1 MEIRNMT
8 MEQVNARL
16 AEIRSL
22 VDQPDADLEALDQEV
37 TELEARKSEL
47 EARAAQR
54 AALEARVRTA
64 GATARTFNDDNV
76 PTAPVEVRNSPEYI
90 RAFAN
95 YIRTEDDSECRAL
108 LTENV
113 SGGTV
118 PVPDL
123 VEETIRTAWEREGIM
138 RRVRRTYLKGNL
150 RIGFELSAEGAL
162 DHVEGA
168 AAPKEEDLVL
178 GVVALVPAS
187 IKKWIT
193 ISDEVMDMDDGP
205 FLRYIYDEVTY
216 QIAKKAAANLVA
228 KIVAADTVS
237 TSTAV
242 GIPVLAAST
251 IGIGTVA
258 TALGYLSD
266 AATDLVIIMNRQTE
280 ASFKEVQ
287 YNNKYAVDVF
297 EGIDREFTSALK
309 SFDAASSGDTYAII
323 GDLGSGAHAN
333 FPNGDDIKF
342 KFDDLS
348 LAEKDLVKIVGR
360 EFVALGVVGP
370 GCFVKITK

>member
-1 MEIRNMT
+1 MT

>member
-22 VDQPDADLEALDQEV
+22 VDQPEADLEALDQEV
-37 TELEARKSEL
+37 AELEARKAEL

-54 AALEARVRTA
+54 AALEARVRNA

-168 AAPKEEDLVL
+168 VAPKEEDLVL

-193 ISDEVMDMDDGP
+193 ISDEVMDMDDGS

-216 QIAKKAAANLVA
+216 QIAKKAAANLVG
-228 KIVAADTVS
+228 KIVAAGTVS

-297 EGIDREFTSALK
+297 EGIDREYTSALK

>member
-1 MEIRNMT
+1 MT

-37 TELEARKSEL
+37 TELEARKAEL

-64 GATARTFNDDNV
+64 GTTARTFNDDNV

-168 AAPKEEDLVL
+168 VAPKEEDLVL

-193 ISDEVMDMDDGP
+193 LSDEVMDMDDGS

-297 EGIDREFTSALK
+297 EGIDREYTSALK

>member
-37 TELEARKSEL
+37 SELEARKAEL

-64 GATARTFNDDNV
+64 GATARTFNDDNA

-113 SGGTV
+113 SGGSV

-168 AAPKEEDLVL
+168 VAPKEEDLVL
-178 GVVALVPAS
+178 GVVELVPAS

-193 ISDEVMDMDDGP
+193 LSDEVLDMDDGS

-266 AATDLVIIMNRQTE
+266 AASDVVIIMNRQTE
-280 ASFKEVQ
+280 AAFKDVQ
-287 YNNKYAVDVF
+287 YNNKYAVDIF
-297 EGIDREFTSALK
+297 EGLDREYTSALK
-309 SFDAASSGDTYAII
+309 AFNAASSGDTYAII
-323 GDLGSGAHAN
+323 GDLGAGAHAN

-360 EFVALGVVGP
+360 EFVGMGVVGP

>member
-8 MEQVNARL
+8 MEQVVARL

-54 AALEARVRTA
+54 AALEARVRST
-64 GATARTFNDDNV
+64 GATSRTFNDDN
-76 PTAPVEVRNSPEYI
+76 TAGGQMEVRNSPEYI

-113 SGGTV
+113 SGGSV

-168 AAPKEEDLVL
+168 VAPKEEDLVL
-178 GVVALVPAS
+178 GVVELVPAS

-193 ISDEVMDMDDGP
+193 LSDEVLDMDDGS

-242 GIPVLAAST
+242 GIPVLAASP

-266 AATDLVIIMNRQTE
+266 AASDVVIIMNRQTE
-280 ASFKEVQ
+280 AAFKDVQ
-287 YNNKYAVDVF
+287 YNNKYAVDIF
-297 EGIDREFTSALK
+297 EGLDREYTSALK
-309 SFDAASSGDTYAII
+309 AFSAASSGDTYAII
-323 GDLGSGAHAN
+323 GDLGAGAHAN

-360 EFVALGVVGP
+360 EFVGMGVVGP